1 MKVTVKIL
9 QGQECSVEIEASDT
23 VDSLK
28 QMVADQL
35 NIAPRNQRI
44 LFRGKTLQ
52 EGTSIKEYNLT
63 EGAKLH
69 LAVKKEGSAG
79 KSELETGANKL
90 EEELFKQMR
99 KSFKSDDDTRKVVV
113 AFMKSFE
120 KRMLALSLDDI
131 ERICERWNRDNQ
143 LSF

>member
-9 QGQECSVEIEASDT
+9 QGQECSVDVSPGDA

-28 QMVADQL
+28 ERVASL
-35 NIAPRNQRI
+35 LGVAVHNQRI
-44 LFRGKTLQ
+44 LYRGKTLQ
-52 EGTSIKEYNLT
+52 EGTSLKEYNLV

-69 LAVKKEGSAG
+69 LVVKKEDSPTKCENKSA
-79 KSELETGANKL
+79 ANKV

-99 KSFKSDDDTRKVVV
+99 KHFKSEDDTRKVVL
-113 AFMKSFE
+113 AFIKNFE
-120 KRMLALSLDDI
+120 TKMVSLSLDDI
-131 ERICERWNRDNQ
+131 ERICERWNRDNR

>member
-9 QGQECSVEIEASDT
+9 QGQECSVEIGAEDS
-23 VDSLK
+23 VDRLK
-28 QMVADQL
+28 ELVAEQL
-35 NIAPRNQRI
+35 NVATCNQRI

-52 EGTSIKEYNLT
+52 EGTNIKEYNLN

-69 LAVKKEGSAG
+69 LVVKKDVSVAKAEH
-79 KSELETGANKL
+79 ETGAKKF

-99 KSFKSDDDTRKVVV
+99 KSFKSDDDTRKVVL
-113 AFMKSFE
+113 AFMKNFE

-131 ERICERWNRDNQ
+131 ERICERWNTDNQ

>member
-9 QGQECSVEIEASDT
+9 QGQECSVEIGAEDT

-28 QMVADQL
+28 EMVAEHL
-35 NIAPRNQRI
+35 NIAPCNQRI

-52 EGTSIKEYNLT
+52 EGTAIKEYNLS
-63 EGAKLH
+63 EGSKLH
-69 LAVKKEGSAG
+69 LAVKKESSVA
-79 KSELETGANKL
+79 KSEHEKGKNKL